1 MKRISQALLL
11 CSALYPPAAHATPT
25 PHADGPFYRH
35 DLLALHKNLVEI
47 PSLSGT
53 EEDAALF
60 LQEYLGKQNYSIE
73 LQPIPAGLNTG
84 SNTRCNV
91 LAWPTAKKPS
101 TADFKLLI
109 TSHIDVVPPYIPY
122 KTTPSGPITPDTL
135 ISGRGSVD
143 AKASLAAQLIAL
155 STLLSSESI
164 SPSDVML
171 LFVVGEETSGLG
183 MKEFSRRSRSS
194 SKVSLFGSSSDEKQ
208 YRFASAIFG
217 EPTENK
223 LACGHKGITN
233 GIVRSR
239 GKAGHSGYPQL
250 GKSANEVLIRSLH
263 TILNTDLGS
272 SERYGNTTV
281 NIGVLEGG
289 VAANV
294 IPKSASAR
302 LAVRVASGSQKEG
315 HKDVIAK
322 IEHILK
328 ETDGDALSSE
338 WFGGYGP
345 VKCRCEVDGFETMVA
360 SYGTDVPNLEGG
372 HTSYLYGP
380 GSILVAHGDDEGLR
394 VRDLEEAVEGYRK
407 LILHVLG
414 EGEEEEEEEEEGDL

>member
-1 MKRISQALLL
+1 MKRISQLLLL
-11 CSALYPPAAHATPT
+11 CNTLYSPAVYATPT
-25 PHADGPFYRH
+25 PHADGPSYRH
-35 DLLALHKNLVEI
+35 DLLTLHKNLVDI

-60 LQEYLGKQNYSIE
+60 LQEYLSAQNYTVE
-73 LQPIPAGLNTG
+73 LQQIPAGLNTG
-84 SNTRCNV
+84 SNARYNV
-91 LAWPTAKKPS
+91 LAWPTPDKPT
-101 TADFKLLI
+101 TANFKLLI

-122 KTTPSGPITPDTL
+122 KTTPSGPITSDTL

-143 AKASLAAQLIAL
+143 AKASLSAQLLAL
-155 STLLSSESI
+155 SSLLSSKSI
-164 SPSDVML
+164 SPSDIML
-171 LFVVGEETSGLG
+171 LFVVGEETSGIG
-183 MKEFSRRSRSS
+183 MKEFSRRSHSS
-194 SKVSLFGSSSDEKQ
+194 SIFSSSNEKQ
-208 YRFASAIFG
+208 YRFTSAIFG

-233 GIVRSR
+233 GIIHSQ

-250 GKSANEVLIRSLH
+250 GKSANEVLVRSLH

-302 LAVRVASGSQKEG
+302 LAIRVASGSQKEG

-322 IEHILK
+322 IEKILK
-328 ETDGDALSSE
+328 ETDGEALSSE

-345 VKCRCEVDGFETMVA
+345 VKCECEVEGFEAMVA

-380 GSILVAHGDDEGLR
+380 GSILVAHGDDEGLK
-394 VRDLEEAVEGYRK
+394 VRDLEKAVEGYKR

-414 EGEEEEEEEEEGDL
+414 EEDGNEQGDL